1 MIFRIIYE
9 SIVQSFQSLVANKL
23 RTFLSLLGITIG
35 IFCIIAVKSA
45 VDSLEESIVSGFN
58 ELGSDVIYIEKNP
71 WKNMDREEWLRY
83 QRRPNQT
90 FDEYELLK
98 ERTELV
104 DKITF
109 AGFASSKTIK
119 YLNNSVSQAFTMG
132 TTMEYKDVFSIDI
145 EKGRYWTQQEYNS
158 GANVVILGFKVSE
171 ALFQSIDPI
180 GKIIKLNG
188 QNYTVIGVLK
198 SEGDNMFNFV
208 NYDTSIWVSFN
219 NLKKMVNT
227 GEDSNIGR
235 LLAVKA
241 KDGVEIDELKDEL
254 VGAMRSIRKLRP
266 KEDENFSLNEL
277 SMLSQVID
285 SVFGVL
291 NIAGF
296 IIGIFAL
303 IVGMFSVANIMFV
316 SVKER
321 TNIIGIKKAIG
332 AKKFVILLEFLIEA
346 VILCIL
352 GGAIGLGLVF
362 IVLKVISGVIPFHM
376 GMSLGNV
383 ITGVLVSIVVG
394 IIAGVIPA
402 IQASNMDPVEAMRG

>member
-145 EKGRYWTQQEYNS
+145 KKGRYWTQQEYNS

-235 LLAVKA
+235 LLAVKS

-303 IVGMFSVANIMFV
+303 VVGMFSVANIMFV

-332 AKKFVILLEFLIEA
+332 AKKFVVLLEFLIEA

-362 IVLKVISGVIPFHM
+362 IVLKVISGVIPFQM

>member
-145 EKGRYWTQQEYNS
+145 KKGRYWTQQEYNS

-332 AKKFVILLEFLIEA
+332 AKKFVVLLEFLIEA

-362 IVLKVISGVIPFHM
+362 IVLKVISGVIPFQM